1 MKSWSQL
8 ILQKVPDKISA
19 SQFLLVLLTL
29 DSNLYHIFYT
39 ISFYTIIVQKNRTL
53 FHKLFPPLS
62 HRNVALS
69 FFPFILASSLMQC
82 YSIVNNFSGGNTMID
97 KKLIPVKGLKKE
109 PFSGSHFGMRYYFC
123 ADDTKENFLVFVYP
137 EPWSF
142 EKTPDEQK
150 TQKTFPI
157 TEDGMD
163 AAISWLLEQYDARRD
178 FWNSVSKNTMHF
190 VNQTS

>member
-1 MKSWSQL
+1 
-8 ILQKVPDKISA
+8 
-19 SQFLLVLLTL
+19 
-29 DSNLYHIFYT
+29 
-39 ISFYTIIVQKNRTL
+39 
-53 FHKLFPPLS
+53 
-62 HRNVALS
+62 
-69 FFPFILASSLMQC
+69 
-82 YSIVNNFSGGNTMID
+82 MID

-150 TQKTFPI
+150 TQNTFPM

-178 FWNSVSKNTMHF
+178 FWNSVSKNTMHLI
-190 VNQTS
+190 NQTS

>member
-69 FFPFILASSLMQC
+69 FCPFILASSLMQC

-150 TQKTFPI
+150 HRRHFP
-157 TEDGMD
+157 
-163 AAISWLLEQYDARRD
+163 
-178 FWNSVSKNTMHF
+178 
-190 VNQTS
+190 

>member
-1 MKSWSQL
+1 
-8 ILQKVPDKISA
+8 
-19 SQFLLVLLTL
+19 
-29 DSNLYHIFYT
+29 
-39 ISFYTIIVQKNRTL
+39 
-53 FHKLFPPLS
+53 
-62 HRNVALS
+62 
-69 FFPFILASSLMQC
+69 
-82 YSIVNNFSGGNTMID
+82 MID

-150 TQKTFPI
+150 TQNTFPM

-163 AAISWLLEQYDARRD
+163 AASIRLPNSKKSISSFLY
-178 FWNSVSKNTMHF
+178 FHYI
-190 VNQTS
+190 

>member
-1 MKSWSQL
+1 
-8 ILQKVPDKISA
+8 
-19 SQFLLVLLTL
+19 
-29 DSNLYHIFYT
+29 
-39 ISFYTIIVQKNRTL
+39 
-53 FHKLFPPLS
+53 
-62 HRNVALS
+62 
-69 FFPFILASSLMQC
+69 
-82 YSIVNNFSGGNTMID
+82 MID

-150 TQKTFPI
+150 TQNTFPI

-178 FWNSVSKNTMHF
+178 SGTLFPKTRCISSIRLPNSKKSISSFLYFHYI
-190 VNQTS
+190 

>member
-62 HRNVALS
+62 RSNVALS
-69 FFPFILASSLMQC
+69 FCTDYETLRKVPCTFVKVHGIFVCPAWA
-82 YSIVNNFSGGNTMID
+82 FSNG
-97 KKLIPVKGLKKE
+97 
-109 PFSGSHFGMRYYFC
+109 
-123 ADDTKENFLVFVYP
+123 
-137 EPWSF
+137 
-142 EKTPDEQK
+142 
-150 TQKTFPI
+150 
-157 TEDGMD
+157 
-163 AAISWLLEQYDARRD
+163 
-178 FWNSVSKNTMHF
+178 
-190 VNQTS
+190 

>member
-1 MKSWSQL
+1 
-8 ILQKVPDKISA
+8 
-19 SQFLLVLLTL
+19 
-29 DSNLYHIFYT
+29 
-39 ISFYTIIVQKNRTL
+39 
-53 FHKLFPPLS
+53 
-62 HRNVALS
+62 
-69 FFPFILASSLMQC
+69 
-82 YSIVNNFSGGNTMID
+82 MID

-150 TQKTFPI
+150 TQNTFPM

-163 AAISWLLEQYDARRD
+163 AAISWLLSSMMHVGLELC
-178 FWNSVSKNTMHF
+178 FKNTMHL
-190 VNQTS
+190 VNQTSNSKNL